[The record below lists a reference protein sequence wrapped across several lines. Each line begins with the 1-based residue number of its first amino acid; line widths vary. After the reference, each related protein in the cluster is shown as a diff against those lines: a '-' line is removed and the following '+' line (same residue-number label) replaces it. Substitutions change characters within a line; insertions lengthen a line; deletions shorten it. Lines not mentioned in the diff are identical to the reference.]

1 MNNPMQILQMISNLQ
16 QNPMQILRQAGL
28 NIPNGI
34 NSPQDIIQH
43 LLNSGQ
49 ITQEQVNQ
57 AQQMQRSPMFANLF
71 NRK

>member
-16 QNPMQILRQAGL
+16 QNPMQILKQAGL
-28 NIPNGI
+28 NIPNGV

-57 AQQMQRSPMFANLF
+57 AQQMQRNPMFANLF

>member
-16 QNPMQILRQAGL
+16 QNPIQILRQAGL
-28 NIPNGI
+28 NIPNGV

-57 AQQMQRSPMFANLF
+57 AQQMQKNPMFANLF

>member
-28 NIPNGI
+28 NIPNGV

-57 AQQMQRSPMFANLF
+57 AQQMQRSPMFTNLF

>member
-16 QNPMQILRQAGL
+16 QNPIQILRQAGL
-28 NIPNGI
+28 NIPNGV

-57 AQQMQRSPMFANLF
+57 AQQMQRNPMFANLF

>member
-28 NIPNGI
+28 NIPNGV

>member
-16 QNPMQILRQAGL
+16 QNPMQILKQAGL
-28 NIPNGI
+28 NIPNGV

>member
-1 MNNPMQILQMISNLQ
+1 MNNPMQILQMITNLQ

-28 NIPNGI
+28 NIPNGV

-57 AQQMQRSPMFANLF
+57 AQQMQRNPMFANLF

>member
-16 QNPMQILRQAGL
+16 QNPMQILKQAGL
-28 NIPNGI
+28 NIPNGV

-57 AQQMQRSPMFANLF
+57 AQQMQKNPMFANLF

>member
-28 NIPNGI
+28 NIPNGV

-57 AQQMQRSPMFANLF
+57 AQQMQKSPMFANLF